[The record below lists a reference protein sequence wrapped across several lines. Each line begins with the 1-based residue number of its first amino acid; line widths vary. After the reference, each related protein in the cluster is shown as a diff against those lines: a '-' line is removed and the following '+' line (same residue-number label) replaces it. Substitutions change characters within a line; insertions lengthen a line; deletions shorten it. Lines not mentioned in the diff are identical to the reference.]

1 MINNPALSDVTFIV
15 EDREIHACK
24 AFLAARS
31 EYFRAMLFGGMRSES
46 TRIVLHDIEY
56 QIFIIIIEFLYTD
69 QVEDISLDLAVP
81 LLIASE
87 LYMLE
92 RLKAICQDIIRKEI
106 DHDNVVQ
113 IMIAAHHHRAFS
125 LKEIC
130 LDYIITQ
137 GKSVRTSPSFK
148 NLMSEPELMME
159 ILLRIK

>member
-1 MINNPALSDVTFIV
+1 M
-15 EDREIHACK
+15 
-24 AFLAARS
+24 
-31 EYFRAMLFGGMRSES
+31 
-46 TRIVLHDIEY
+46 LHDIDY

-106 DHDNVVQ
+106 NHDNVVQ
-113 IMIAAHHHRAFS
+113 ILIAAHHHRAFS